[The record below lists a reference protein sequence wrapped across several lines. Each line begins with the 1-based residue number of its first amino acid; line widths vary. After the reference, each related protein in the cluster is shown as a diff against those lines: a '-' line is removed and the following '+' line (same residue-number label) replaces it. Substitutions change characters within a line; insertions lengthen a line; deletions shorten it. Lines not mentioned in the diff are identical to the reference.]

1 MSRLLNDLYN
11 LSNKNSKV
19 TSFYNLALTS
29 MHQKNYENAIT
40 SFNKALKEDS
50 SIKFQVL
57 IRPNLAQCYILNNQF
72 EEAVQELNTALEI
85 TEDKEA
91 KAYIHANLG
100 FAYSQLQNYGF
111 SIMEYKKALKVSP
124 NTAQYHYALSM
135 LYESKFQSE
144 MALSEIEKAIKLAP
158 NNQDYQIAKDTL
170 SNIPA
175 LSLKVGRTAQPL
187 QSLGLV
193 ITPSYRNT
201 EKDFYPLILYIY
213 PESPLKKL
221 AKEGDF
227 IFDAD
232 CKEDGKNLVE
242 SLNLP
247 AGKKVALLVNN
258 SRLIVNTI
266 SPVNK
271 KLTDTEK
278 IKLYRDWFNTFDRKI
293 IEIWEIQDPK
303 EKEETGSKV
312 GYEFES
318 LIRSWSSYKD
328 PLFES
333 AFTLLMEFFQA
344 YTYPEKRDE
353 VHYEINLAKLNFK
366 VINQN
371 IIGFFKEIG
380 FISTAKY
387 LEIKIKKDDST
398 ESSNKKSLAKKP
410 IITKPIKKS

>member
-1 MSRLLNDLYN
+1 MSRLLNDLFN

-19 TSFYNLALTS
+19 TSFYNLALNS
-29 MHQKNYENAIT
+29 MNQKNYENAIR
-40 SFNKALKEDS
+40 SFNKALQEDS
-50 SIKFQVL
+50 SVKFQTL

-72 EEAVQELNTALEI
+72 EDAIKELNIAVEI
-85 TEDKEA
+85 TGDTEA
-91 KAYIHANLG
+91 KAYIYANLG
-100 FAYSQLQNYGF
+100 FAYSQLKNYGF
-111 SIMEYKKALKVSP
+111 AIMEYKKAIKVSP

-135 LYESKFQSE
+135 LYETKFQSE
-144 MALSEIEKAIKLAP
+144 MALIEIEKAIKLAP
-158 NNQDYQIAKDTL
+158 TNQEYQLAKDNL

-175 LSLKVGRTAQPL
+175 LSLKIGRTAQPL
-187 QSLGLV
+187 QSLGLI

-201 EKDFYPLILYIY
+201 EKNFYPLILYIY
-213 PESPLKKL
+213 PESPLKRL

-232 CKEDGKNLVE
+232 CKEEGKTIIE
-242 SLNLP
+242 ALNLP
-247 AGKKVALLVNN
+247 ADQKVGLLINN
-258 SRLIVNTI
+258 SKIIVNTI
-266 SPVNK
+266 APINK
-271 KLTDTEK
+271 KLNEQEK

-318 LIRSWSSYKD
+318 LIRSWSAYKD

-344 YTYPEKRDE
+344 YTYPEKKDE

-366 VINQN
+366 VINKN
-371 IIGFFKEIG
+371 IIDFFKEIG
-380 FISTAKY
+380 FVSTAKY
-387 LEIKIKKDDST
+387 LEIKIKKDDVMGTS
-398 ESSNKKSLAKKP
+398 KKNLAKKP
-410 IITKPIKKS
+410 IITKPAKKN